1 MTLSVGPNDITGRGP
16 VERYEKN
23 LGEIFARLGRE
34 TGAVVVANLI
44 PDLTVTPRYLLSS
57 DRRTLAERTLAFNEA
72 LAREAKKHG
81 VELVDIYTAS
91 REEVPRRPELVW
103 RDGYHPSDL
112 GYARWAE
119 LLWAG
124 IERRIAAR

>member
-1 MTLSVGPNDITGRGP
+1 LSP
-16 VERYEKN
+16 
-23 LGEIFARLGRE
+23 
-34 TGAVVVANLI
+34 
-44 PDLTVTPRYLLSS
+44 
-57 DRRTLAERTLAFNEA
+57 DRRRLAERTLAFNEA

-91 REEVPRRPELVW
+91 REEVPRRPELLW
-103 RDGYHPSDL
+103 KDGYHPSDL

-119 LLWAG
+119 LLWTG